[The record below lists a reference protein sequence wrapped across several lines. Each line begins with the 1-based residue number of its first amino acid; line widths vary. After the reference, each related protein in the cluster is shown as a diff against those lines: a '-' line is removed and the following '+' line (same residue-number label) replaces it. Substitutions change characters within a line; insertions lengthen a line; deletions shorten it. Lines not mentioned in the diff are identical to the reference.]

1 MAKHRFQGTFKQDR
15 IEGTLT
21 IAGQKPLKWT
31 AQLKKRGQMRLTA
44 LDTLNSG
51 VQ

>member
-1 MAKHRFQGTFKQDR
+1 V
-15 IEGTLT
+15 T

-44 LDTLNSG
+44 RDISNSG
-51 VQ
+51 AR

>member
-1 MAKHRFQGTFKQDR
+1 V
-15 IEGTLT
+15 T

-44 LDTLNSG
+44 LDHAESRT
-51 VQ
+51 Q

>member
-1 MAKHRFQGTFKQDR
+1 V
-15 IEGTLT
+15 T

-44 LDTLNSG
+44 LDIPHRG